1 MHPTSPL
8 PVRAAAALPVAL
20 ALAVFLPAVVGAG
33 WVADDA
39 VNLSLHAHEGDLLGE
54 WTTPTYAHA
63 GSGKGHIWRPIPA
76 TLQHLV
82 ALAFG
87 RSAGA
92 FRVLNV
98 ALHVGNIAL
107 LQWLCRRRGASVLGA
122 AVLALFFAVHPVT
135 PDAVCWSSD
144 VYDLAATTAVLGT
157 LGVALARTPLA
168 ARAAGVALLTLVA
181 GLCKESAVAV
191 VPVVGIAVGLGRD
204 GWRGG
209 LALAAAS
216 GLGAAAY
223 LGAHGAITAQSYA
236 AAAGATPLADQL
248 IAGLGAASWLT
259 PRRFAGAPMAHL
271 FDPAERFGPALGALT
286 LAGFGVAATAMW
298 GRDRRAA
305 LAALAAGAAWALL
318 LAPAAIGIPLIG
330 VQAVR
335 YAYLPLAA
343 TVLLA
348 ASGDDT
354 VPGRGPLAFA
364 VAFAALGLV
373 HTLPRTHDFLDDGTL
388 WGAELAAE
396 PDNPYAAGSLARWL
410 LKTGE
415 DERALALW
423 ARAVDAAPAGL
434 KVFDRDHERWLL
446 AQAAFLRGRP
456 DIALVQVT
464 AHIDSLTAQGRP
476 VPGNA
481 WCLQADSLDRL
492 GRPDD
497 AAAAALRCAR

>member
-1 MHPTSPL
+1 MRPL
-8 PVRAAAALPVAL
+8 TPALARAASVLPLAIAA
-20 ALAVFLPAVVGAG
+20 AVFLPAVLGAG

-39 VNLSLHAHEGDLLGE
+39 VNLATHAHEGDLAGE

-87 RSAGA
+87 RTAGA

-98 ALHVGNIAL
+98 ALHLGNIAL
-107 LQWLCRRRGASVLGA
+107 LQWLCRRRGASALGA

-144 VYDLAATTAVLGT
+144 VYDLAATTAVLGA
-157 LGVALARTPLA
+157 LGVALSRSPLV
-168 ARAAGVALLTLVA
+168 ARAAGVALLTLIA

-191 VPVVGIAVGLGRD
+191 VPVVGIAAALGRD

-209 LALAAAS
+209 LALLGAS
-216 GLGAAAY
+216 GLGAATY

-236 AAAGATPLADQL
+236 AAAGATALGDQL
-248 IAGLGAASWLT
+248 LAGLGAASWLT
-259 PRRFAGAPMAHL
+259 PRRFGGAPMAHL
-271 FDPAERFGPALGALT
+271 FDPTERIGPALGAIT
-286 LAGFGVAATAMW
+286 LGGFGVAAIAMW
-298 GRDRRAA
+298 RRDRRAA
-305 LAALAAGAAWALL
+305 IAAIAAGAAWALL
-318 LAPAAIGIPLIG
+318 LTPAAVGIPLIG

-348 ASGDDT
+348 ASADGGA
-354 VPGRGPLAFA
+354 PARGPLAFA

-373 HTLPRTHDFLDDGTL
+373 QTLPRTHAFMDDGSL
-388 WGAELAAE
+388 WSAELEAE
-396 PDNPYAAGSLARWL
+396 PDNAYAAGSLARWL

-423 ARAVDAAPAGL
+423 TRAIDDAPAHL
-434 KVFDRDHERWLL
+434 KVFDRDNERWLL

-456 DIALVQVT
+456 DLSHTQVT
-464 AHIDSLTAQGRP
+464 ALIASLTEQGRP

-481 WCLQADSLDRL
+481 WCLKADSLDRL
-492 GRPDD
+492 GRPDE
-497 AAAAALRCAR
+497 AAEAATRCAP